1 MPHQKNQCTVM
12 YCTLLKRKRMI
23 IHGISNVPYARLV
36 PKDMQHAKRDRKAP
50 QSIDTIAGATWHPI
64 SSGIDIAHNWEQ
76 QRRET
81 KEQLH
86 R

>member
-1 MPHQKNQCTVM
+1 M
-12 YCTLLKRKRMI
+12 YCTLLKYKRI
-23 IHGISNVPYARLV
+23 ITYGASNVPYARLV

-50 QSIDTIAGATWHPI
+50 QSIDTLAGATWHPI